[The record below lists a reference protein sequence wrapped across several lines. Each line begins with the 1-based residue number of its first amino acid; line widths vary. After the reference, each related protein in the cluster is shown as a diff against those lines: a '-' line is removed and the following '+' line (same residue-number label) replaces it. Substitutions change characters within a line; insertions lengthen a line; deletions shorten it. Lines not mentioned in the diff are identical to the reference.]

1 LNGYSTMGEL
11 PLGLKKYFDFYNSE
25 RPHQAL
31 ENQTPQSV
39 DKSASGGGAM
49 MIEKF
54 NKTAPENDVPVMA
67 KNQGSAVQPVGLKV
81 SSLNQRGIGHD
92 SWVHFKPWKF
102 EKARLRVCKKGF

>member
-1 LNGYSTMGEL
+1 MGEL
-11 PLGLKKYFDFYNSE
+11 LLSLKKYFDFYNSE

-102 EKARLRVCKKGF
+102 EKARLCVCKEGF